1 MSSFATPSAKGSS
14 AVKSIYTLFVFLERF
29 AVSHRGLV
37 SVYILIW
44 FMLQNK
50 IKTSLSGLISWFW
63 HLRVVFVWIWLSM
76 DPCTVIVFQ
85 WLCVHAWSILL
96 TEYYGQSLII
106 NHSAVRFF
114 CNMSC
119 HLCFSR
125 FPSNILQSPEAPES
139 INLDRWVFYGARRY
153 ISSHTQTRC
162 RVHILTNWWDRFVA
176 YKWHQ
181 FAGPADDIGCLHATV
196 CVSVHQKSSNLGI
209 TTQYFLHN
217 QIFLPCV

>member
-1 MSSFATPSAKGSS
+1 MHCYCFPVDVRAHMEHI
-14 AVKSIYTLFVFLERF
+14 VNW
-29 AVSHRGLV
+29 
-37 SVYILIW
+37 ILW
-44 FMLQNK
+44 
-50 IKTSLSGLISWFW
+50 
-63 HLRVVFVWIWLSM
+63 
-76 DPCTVIVFQ
+76 TVIN
-85 WLCVHAWSILL
+85 H
-96 TEYYGQSLII
+96 

-153 ISSHTQTRC
+153 IRSHTQTRC

-181 FAGPADDIGCLHATV
+181 FDSPVDAIGLSTCSV
-196 CVSVHQKSSNLGI
+196 CVSVHPKAATWESLLSIFSIIKSFYLVYVVLMFYTRFLFLAVFWLNSLCLKTVLCNL
-209 TTQYFLHN
+209 TLLDN
-217 QIFLPCV
+217 